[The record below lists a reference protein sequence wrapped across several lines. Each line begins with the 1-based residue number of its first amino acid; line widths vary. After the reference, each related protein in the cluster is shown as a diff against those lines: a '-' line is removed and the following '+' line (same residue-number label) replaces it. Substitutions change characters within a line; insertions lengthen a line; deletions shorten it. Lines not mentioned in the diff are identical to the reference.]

1 MDVTHYPT
9 INLVDLKK
17 EFDMRK
23 LCDYYWIWFAY
34 VQIKCNILLRK
45 SSSSC
50 CGMRV
55 GQSASWQNCLEN
67 KTEVLNN

>member
-1 MDVTHYPT
+1 MNVAHYPT

-17 EFDMRK
+17 EFDLRK
-23 LCDYYWIWFAY
+23 LCDYYWIWFVY

-50 CGMRV
+50 CHMREDNLPV
-55 GQSASWQNCLEN
+55 GRIVWKIKLRY
-67 KTEVLNN
+67 